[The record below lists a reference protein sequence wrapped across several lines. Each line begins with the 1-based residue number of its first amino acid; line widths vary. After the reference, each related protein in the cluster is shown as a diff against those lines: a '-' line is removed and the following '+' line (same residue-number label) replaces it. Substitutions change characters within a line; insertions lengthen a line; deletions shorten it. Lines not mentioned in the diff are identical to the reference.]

1 MLAYLFWCFATFV
14 LIIHV
19 SAPDGSSY
27 TLTYK
32 TELHESDSIK
42 TKLKTQNDTFMNLSL
57 RRRVECKKCVPSPD
71 KKPQKH
77 VPIMIQ
83 AFNRSTPHPPTFFI
97 NVKMSR
103 KVKFNLFMGE
113 LKPQPSKNP
122 FPASHRKQSLEWQLK
137 YDVTFIIRM
146 SSTFDQKRKSCRAL
160 NRSGNSIFKLWLRLT
175 ILRMQCKIA
184 LRGRQ

>member
-27 TLTYK
+27 TLTYR

-57 RRRVECKKCVPSPD
+57 RRRVECEKCVPSPD

-113 LKPQPSKNP
+113 LKPQLSKNP
-122 FPASHRKQSLEWQLK
+122 FPASPSE
-137 YDVTFIIRM
+137 TI
-146 SSTFDQKRKSCRAL
+146 
-160 NRSGNSIFKLWLRLT
+160 SGMATEI
-175 ILRMQCKIA
+175 
-184 LRGRQ
+184 